1 VDKLGINLG
10 FLLFQLFNFGLIFFL
25 LARFVWPRV
34 LRTLD
39 ERQERI
45 AKGLEDAR
53 AAEEARA
60 NAERE
65 RDQILTQARSEG
77 QRLLEEA
84 RQRGDEQVK
93 TMAREATQDAEERRT
108 QARTQAEE
116 ERNRILSESREQIVA
131 LAMAAAQRV
140 VGETLAMAKQR
151 TIIERFFTEVPADA
165 RNLGGRVEVVSAL
178 PLADKEKAEVQKVT
192 GAQQVDYKVD
202 PSILGGLVIRAGD
215 KVIDGSVRGDMAA
228 LAGRLR

>member
-65 RDQILTQARSEG
+65 RDQILAQARSEG

-140 VGETLAMAKQR
+140 VGETLDMAKQR

>member
-140 VGETLAMAKQR
+140 VGETLDTAKQR

>member
-140 VGETLAMAKQR
+140 VGETLDMAKQR

>member
-1 VDKLGINLG
+1 MDKLGINLG

-65 RDQILTQARSEG
+65 RDQILAQARSDG

-84 RQRGDEQVK
+84 RQRGDDQVK
-93 TMAREATQDAEERRT
+93 T
-108 QARTQAEE
+108 
-116 ERNRILSESREQIVA
+116 
-131 LAMAAAQRV
+131 
-140 VGETLAMAKQR
+140 
-151 TIIERFFTEVPADA
+151 
-165 RNLGGRVEVVSAL
+165 
-178 PLADKEKAEVQKVT
+178 
-192 GAQQVDYKVD
+192 
-202 PSILGGLVIRAGD
+202 
-215 KVIDGSVRGDMAA
+215 
-228 LAGRLR
+228 

>member
-1 VDKLGINLG
+1 MDKLGINLG

-140 VGETLAMAKQR
+140 VGETLDMAKQR